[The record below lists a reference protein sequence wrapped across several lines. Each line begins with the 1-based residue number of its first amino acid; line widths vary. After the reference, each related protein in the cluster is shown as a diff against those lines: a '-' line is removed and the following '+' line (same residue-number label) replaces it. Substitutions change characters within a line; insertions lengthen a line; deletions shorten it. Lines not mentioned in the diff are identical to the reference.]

1 MKIAKPFFCKIMIS
15 TNSKYLAL
23 LLLLCV
29 GFGCKTFSRLTNKG
43 GTVYTVEIGTS
54 EPNKDEIVERAV
66 KVTRSRMDA
75 LGADGEVA
83 RIPDK
88 PNQISVKLYG
98 AQNDPERIK
107 KFLFTTNQL
116 ELKKVAGS
124 NLQTFPTKEA
134 AEKTATAEQ
143 EALPYLEIAEAS
155 SQKFI
160 IVEKKAVITGEDI
173 RDASAFSTSGNEG
186 NYQISFT
193 LKPEGAAKFGDW
205 TGKNIGQYLA
215 IVLDKKV
222 LSAPV
227 IRGQIFDNGQ
237 IDGRFT
243 RASAEDL
250 ALSLNSGYLP
260 ATMKLLEEKPFE

>member
-1 MKIAKPFFCKIMIS
+1 MIS
-15 TNSKYLAL
+15 TNSKHLVL
-23 LLLLCV
+23 FFLLLCV
-29 GFGCKTFSRLTNKG
+29 VFGCKTFSRLTNKG
-43 GTVYTVEIGTS
+43 GIVYTVEIQTD
-54 EPNKDEIVERAV
+54 EPNRDEVVERAV
-66 KVTRSRMDA
+66 KVTRSRMNA
-75 LGADGEVA
+75 LGADGEVG
-83 RIPDK
+83 RIPDQ

-98 AQNDPERIK
+98 ALNDPERIK

-124 NLQTFPTKEA
+124 NLQTFPTKEV
-134 AEKTATAEQ
+134 AEQ
-143 EALPYLEIAEAS
+143 TAAKDQEVLPYSEIEVVP

-173 RDASAFSTSGNEG
+173 RDASAFPVSGNAG

-193 LKPEGAAKFGDW
+193 LKSESAAKFGDW
-205 TGKNIGQYLA
+205 TGKNVGQYLA

-237 IDGRFT
+237 IEGSFT

-260 ATMKLLEEKPFE
+260 ATMKLLEEKPFD